1 MFSEGRGAELLW
13 RDSLNKRLSPLDALK
28 IYALKTSPAFEAAM
42 MSGVRLAHAIGE
54 YREPVKV
61 FARNLGVAFQILNDL
76 IDWQGDDFNK
86 MNAGGDT
93 LGGRPTV
100 LLSLAL
106 ENLDSDEQEELLSL
120 VENDQLSAE
129 QRLARVKELYTK
141 ANVFET
147 AYRLVDKHQQR
158 AELVADEIQ
167 PEDMRRLMYFLVD
180 TVLERPSFDEAVAEP
195 VQIDQDA

>member
-1 MFSEGRGAELLW
+1 
-13 RDSLNKRLSPLDALK
+13 
-28 IYALKTSPAFEAAM
+28 M
-42 MSGVRLAHAIGE
+42 MSGVRLAHAISE
-54 YREPVKV
+54 YREPVKM

-86 MNAGGDT
+86 MSAGGDT

-100 LLSLAL
+100 LLALAL

-120 VENDQLSAE
+120 IENDQLSAG
-129 QRLARVKELYTK
+129 QRLSRVKELYTK
-141 ANVFET
+141 ANVFEI

-167 PEDMRRLMYFLVD
+167 PEDLRRLMYFLVD

-195 VQIDQDA
+195 VQIEQDA